1 MIRKEIFF
9 LLFISVFIKAQDT
22 HYSQF
27 NKTKLL
33 INPSLIAYQDDDFEV
48 QLQRRSQW
56 GSVTT
61 PFNTFSLSFNAK
73 DFYKEF
79 SAGTTILNDIA
90 GDSRFS
96 TRGFLC
102 ALVKSF
108 QKEDNFL
115 SIGLQAGIYQRSV
128 SYEKLVFLEN
138 EDLQDIAFSFFD
150 IGFGVSNYKKIN
162 DNSSILLSVSSYHL
176 NEPKQ
181 SLNSDENVV
190 LTPKHLVYFHYYN
203 RLGNTINI
211 SPSFYASNQKKE
223 REFVL
228 GSGINYKINN
238 DFEFISGIYRRIQD
252 AFFVTLG
259 MKKENLEVIFSYDIN
274 TSTLAAASNNMGGV
288 EFSIKYGWSVIKKK
302 EEFKQKICP
311 KYL

>member
-9 LLFISVFIKAQDT
+9 LLFISVLVKAQDT

-27 NKTKLL
+27 NKTKSL
-33 INPSLIAYQDDDFEV
+33 INPSLIAYQNDDFEI

-56 GSVTT
+56 SSVTT

-73 DFYKEF
+73 DLYKDF
-79 SAGTTILNDIA
+79 SAGATILNDVA
-90 GDSRFS
+90 GDSRFA

-102 ALVKSF
+102 SLIKSF
-108 QKEDNFL
+108 KKEDNFL
-115 SIGLQAGIYQRSV
+115 SIGLQAGVYQRSV

-138 EDLQDIAFSFFD
+138 EDLKDIAFSFFD
-150 IGFGVSNYKKIN
+150 VGLGVSNYKKIN
-162 DNSSILLSVSSYHL
+162 DNSSILLSASSYHL
-176 NEPKQ
+176 NEPNQ

-190 LTPKHLVYFHYYN
+190 LVPKHLVYFHYYN
-203 RLGNTINI
+203 RLSRTINI
-211 SPSFYASNQKKE
+211 SPSFYASNQNKQ

-274 TSTLAAASNNMGGV
+274 TSTLATASNNMGGV
-288 EFSIKYGWSVIKKK
+288 EFSIRYGWSVIKKK
-302 EEFKQKICP
+302 EELRQKICP